1 MVRLGGHGEGPHDED
16 GISKV
21 ARVAKGENRNLGLN
35 LLPVMPHILLVE
47 DEPSIADTL
56 VYALETEGFTCT
68 WVTTGRQALEAFD
81 ASIDGVI
88 LDVGLPDANGFDLCR
103 TLRAKRDLPILFLTA
118 RSGEIDRIVGLE
130 IGADDYVTKPFSP
143 REVTARLRAVMRRYR
158 PHDPEK
164 KAAEASTLQGANHGL
179 VDYPEQCRMIYR
191 GQGLDLSPNEYR
203 LLAVLLA
210 HPGRVYSRQQLMQAA
225 WDSVGSALERTVDA
239 HIKSIRAKLRA
250 AHPSQ
255 GSEDELLITHRG
267 FGYSFKD

>member
-1 MVRLGGHGEGPHDED
+1 MVPLGGSEFGAYGETGV
-16 GISKV
+16 SKV
-21 ARVAKGENRNLGLN
+21 ARVAKGKKGLSGFN
-35 LLPVMPHILLVE
+35 LLPAMPHILLVE

-56 VYALETEGFTCT
+56 IYALETEGFTCT
-68 WVTTGRQALEAFD
+68 WVPTGKQALEAFGPD
-81 ASIDGVI
+81 IDGVI

-103 TLRAKRDLPILFLTA
+103 TLRAKRDLPMLFLTA

-143 REVTARLRAVMRRYR
+143 REVTARLRAILRRYR
-158 PHDPEK
+158 PQDSVK
-164 KAAEASTLQGANHGL
+164 KIADLGHHGL
-179 VDYPEQCRMIYR
+179 VDHPQQCRMTY
-191 GQGLDLSPNEYR
+191 QGHELELSPHEYR
-203 LLAVLLA
+203 LLSVLLA

-250 AHPSQ
+250 VEPTQ
-255 GSEDELLITHRG
+255 GAEDELLITHRG